1 MGDAGCMGQRVIAS
15 MAWDP
20 GWSQRPPPSALRP
33 SPSALLTMST
43 QNWSMSITGYPAHA
57 RSGARVVG
65 ISHLST
71 FSALRQA
78 EGFGLV
84 GGWLFAEGAQPQLEG
99 LRAGAPQYVKLTD
112 LFSTRMV
119 VQTEGLANGSLVFA
133 AGRPEDGEPLSGRS
147 LIAWA
152 EAKGQPWVE
161 VIDNEIGY
169 WGGLDD
175 ARLAKLLTWFL
186 CQRPLDLDWRKQVI
200 EARTLAKLRHG
211 LFEHGWTR
219 NVGLAVPGR
228 HQDLWAGIHLTCP
241 LEHGKLPLPSRVSGG
256 LRLRA
261 DLGEFIGRESPDR
274 CPINDESGKARL
286 LSGEF

>member
-1 MGDAGCMGQRVIAS
+1 
-15 MAWDP
+15 MA
-20 GWSQRPPPSALRP
+20 
-33 SPSALLTMST
+33 T
-43 QNWSMSITGYPAHA
+43 QNWSMSLTGYPAHA

-65 ISHLST
+65 VSHMST
-71 FSALRQA
+71 FSAMRVA
-78 EGFGLV
+78 EAMGL
-84 GGWLFAEGAQPQLEG
+84 GSGWLFAEGAQPQLEG
-99 LRAGAPQYVKLTD
+99 FRAGAPQAVSLGQM
-112 LFSTRMV
+112 LAAQMV

-133 AGRPEDGEPLSGRS
+133 AAKPEDGEPLSGRS

-161 VIDNEIGY
+161 VIDNEVCY

-186 CQRPLDLDWRKQVI
+186 CQRPLTIEWKKHVI
-200 EARTLAKLRHG
+200 EARTFARLRHG

-219 NVGLAVPGR
+219 NLGLAVPGK
-228 HQDLWAGIHLTCP
+228 HQDLWAGLHQTCL
-241 LEHGKLPLPSRVSGG
+241 LEHGKLPLPTRVAVG

-261 DLGEFIGRESPDR
+261 DLGEFTARDIPDR

>member
-1 MGDAGCMGQRVIAS
+1 
-15 MAWDP
+15 MA
-20 GWSQRPPPSALRP
+20 
-33 SPSALLTMST
+33 T

-65 ISHLST
+65 VSHLST

-78 EGFGLV
+78 EGFGLS
-84 GGWLFAEGAQPQLEG
+84 GGWLFAEGAQPQLDG

-112 LFSTRMV
+112 LFATRMV

-161 VIDNEIGY
+161 VIDNEFGY

-175 ARLAKLLTWFL
+175 ARLAKLLAWFL
-186 CQRPLDLDWRKQVI
+186 SQRPLDLDWRKQVI
-200 EARTLAKLRHG
+200 EGRTLAKLRHG

-241 LEHGKLPLPSRVSGG
+241 LEHTKLPLPSRVSSG

-261 DLGEFIGRESPDR
+261 DLGEFTGRESPDR